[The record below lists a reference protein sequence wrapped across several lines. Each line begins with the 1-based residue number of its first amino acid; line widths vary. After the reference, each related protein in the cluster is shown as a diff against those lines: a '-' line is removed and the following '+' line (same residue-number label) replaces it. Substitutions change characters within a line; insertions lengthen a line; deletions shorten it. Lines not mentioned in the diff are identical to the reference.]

1 MVELPRPPLTP
12 INNLPEPS
20 NNIQF
25 KSNTTAQ
32 NHLLENLQKVKNDL
46 YEYNNLLRA
55 ASTPEL
61 RSSFTLK
68 IKKLE
73 ETVMVLLRI
82 AAVGRTFKTIQATN
96 EPVSIPDYDFSK
108 AIKHKL
114 IPSVY
119 LLINPSDKGP
129 FHEFTH
135 NEDSVKPFWCLLT
148 DAGIEL
154 DAFAYGKHLES
165 INGKVTIVNEDLG
178 RHNFRHA
185 GERLC
190 ELWEH
195 DKINGHP
202 VIITYVEKHDRSDF
216 LDIEDKDQGWCRK
229 YVIAE

>member
-1 MVELPRPPLTP
+1 MNSHVDEHYCLT
-12 INNLPEPS
+12 S
-20 NNIQF
+20 
-25 KSNTTAQ
+25 
-32 NHLLENLQKVKNDL
+32 VKGVKTFALAFPQDVVL
-46 YEYNNLLRA
+46 ISQDDKA
-55 ASTPEL
+55 
-61 RSSFTLK
+61 K
-68 IKKLE
+68 
-73 ETVMVLLRI
+73 VLLRI

-119 LLINPSDKGP
+119 LLINPSD
-129 FHEFTH
+129 T
-135 NEDSVKPFWCLLT
+135 
-148 DAGIEL
+148 GIEL

-202 VIITYVEKHDRSDF
+202 VIITYIEKHDRSDF